1 MAGKHHYVVR
11 IADQLCERIALGR
24 TLEQALA
31 DVGYLAPTMQRFW
44 HWLEDIPEFKAKYER
59 ARTLQADVMADKRLE
74 MAAEVLKKPNAAAA
88 YRVAADILAS
98 LSAVRD
104 PNKYGAKVTHDIKTP
119 LDPAKMKEEIARL
132 EEDLG
137 VGLQT
142 TPGNVVNIVGR
153 QEPPEE
159 TARKEAILAQRRV
172 NIRKAHEARKIK
184 LQERADALASVIP
197 PFPSQGE
204 GGGSGA

>member
-1 MAGKHHYVVR
+1 MAGKCHYVVR
-11 IADQLCERIALGR
+11 IGDQLCEFIAMGR
-24 TLEQALA
+24 TLEQALKEI
-31 DVGYLAPTMQRFW
+31 GYLAPTMQRFW
-44 HWLEDIPEFKAKYER
+44 RWMEEIPEFRAKYER
-59 ARTLQADVMADKRLE
+59 ARMLQADVLADKRLE

-104 PNKYGAKVTHDIKTP
+104 PGKYGAKVTHDIKAP

-137 VGLQT
+137 VGLQA

-159 TARKEAILAQRRV
+159 TARKELALANRRAAIKRAQ
-172 NIRKAHEARKIK
+172 AARKIQ

-197 PFPSQGE
+197 PFPSQG
-204 GGGSGA
+204 GGGGCG